1 MYQMYQMYQKY
12 QKYQMYQ
19 GSKQPKVYVTKIPS
33 DSFSRFL
40 KPKINIFVFSQS
52 ILQARQKRSWDV
64 YNRINTNTNTKYLIL
79 KPMAH
84 G

>member
-1 MYQMYQMYQKY
+1 MY

-19 GSKQPKVYVTKIPS
+19 GTKQPKVYVTKIPS

-52 ILQARQKRSWDV
+52 ILQARQIRSWDV
-64 YNRINTNTNTKYLIL
+64 YNRINTNTYTKSLIL